1 MYVSKCS
8 SFLFSEY
15 VRNLNNICKYNCDK
29 KMDLIR
35 EGLGKKKS
43 MI

>member
-1 MYVSKCS
+1 MYVSKFS
-8 SFLFSEY
+8 SLLSSEY

-29 KMDLIR
+29 KLDLIR

-43 MI
+43 LI

>member
-1 MYVSKCS
+1 MYSKIVIFS
-8 SFLFSEY
+8 ISSEY

-35 EGLGKKKS
+35 EGLGKTKNQ
-43 MI
+43 